1 MPTYCVRW
9 IIDIEVDT
17 PEVAA
22 QEALRI
28 QRDPDSIATVFEVR
42 DQDDDASSWHPIDAA
57 LCGVSQAGSAEF
69 SSVVRSDKITA
80 NRVVLD

>member
-28 QRDPDSIATVFEVR
+28 QRDPDSIATVFEVQ
-42 DQDDDASSWHPIDAA
+42 DQDGNASSWRLIDAA
-57 LCGVSQAGSAEF
+57 LNGVNQAGSIEF

-80 NRVVLD
+80 NRYFFD